1 MNEYK
6 SVGFSLVELMIALAI
21 GLVVIA
27 SVLAFTMS
35 SLNANTEYVQV
46 TRLTQELRNTLDL
59 AINDVKRAGYN
70 QNSMKYVALPAG
82 NTERSKFSPIYVDPG
97 SDADGDGI
105 ADNSCIIYAY
115 DSSKVSTSSTT
126 GPGFIDTASGEIKG
140 LRHAIRTV
148 AGQSVGVIEIAQ
160 TTSGVSSL
168 SCAGAAPDYDANY
181 PVACSSDGWCPLSEP
196 RQINVKG
203 FTIVKSDVNSGS
215 TGNFG
220 SQVRRLDFT
229 LTGSLSSQPTILR
242 SVQSSLLVRAD
253 CLYLSLSEC
262 NAVPTP

>member
-1 MNEYK
+1 MNKYK
-6 SVGFSLVELMIALAI
+6 SKGFSLVELMIAMAI

-27 SVLAFTMS
+27 SVLAFTLS
-35 SLNANTEYVQV
+35 SLTANTEYVQV

-59 AINDVKRAGYN
+59 ATNDVERAGYN

-126 GPGFIDTASGEIKG
+126 GPGFIDTANGEIKG

-148 AGQSVGVIEIAQ
+148 DGQSVGVIEIAQ
-160 TTSGVSSL
+160 TTSTVSSL
-168 SCAGAAPDYDANY
+168 SCAGAAPDYAANY
-181 PVACSSDGWCPLSEP
+181 PVACSSDGWCPLSDP
-196 RQINVKG
+196 KQINAKG
-203 FTIVKSDVNSGS
+203 FTIVKSAVDSGS

-229 LTGSLSSQPTILR
+229 LTGSLASQPTIVR
-242 SVQSSLLVRAD
+242 SVQSSVLVRAD
-253 CLYLSLSEC
+253 CLYLSLSTC